1 MAFQL
6 HDNIQFVPGVGP
18 KRANLLNKLGVKT
31 VKDLLF
37 YFPRDYLNKI
47 SDKRIADLK
56 INDMASVKG
65 RITGFDTKGNRF
77 QKQQFRVFIYDGTG
91 YLTLMWF
98 RPTHWLIK
106 QFEVGKEIYI
116 LGKIQYYYNKL
127 CMIHPDFEILQLADK
142 EKKSFWVEQDI
153 LPLYHLTEGISDK
166 VLRKIIRTV
175 LSQELLLDETLP
187 AHIRKTKHLLPLNQ
201 ALYKIHIP
209 DSNEDVAASRKRFV
223 FEELFFLELML
234 ARKKVNWHKASGY
247 SMELKKTYTTKLKKT
262 LPFTLTNAQKRV
274 LNEIVG
280 DMRSPHQMNRLLQGD
295 VGSGKTIISIFAML
309 LAIEN
314 GFQAAIMA
322 PTEILA
328 TQHYFSLKEFLE
340 NFGLRVELLLGGTYA
355 GKKDIKAAIE
365 SGNVN
370 IVIGTHALIQED
382 VNFHK
387 LGMIVIDEQHRFGV
401 MQRLSLTQKAQT
413 PDKLIMSATPIPR
426 SLALTVYGDLDVSV
440 IDELPPFKKEIYTNW
455 ISADKKSQVYDFIIK
470 QLRAGRQA
478 YVVCPL
484 IEESEKSIRQLAD
497 ATNTYK
503 ELQNGVFKNYH
514 VRLLHGRMSNQE
526 KDEIMHAF
534 KEHKIDVLVSTT
546 VIEVGIDVPNATI
559 MMIEHAER
567 FGLSQLH
574 QLRGRVG
581 RGAHKSYCVLVAYEP
596 ISEGAM
602 IRLNTLKETNDG
614 FRISEV
620 DLELRGPGEFFGTKQ
635 SGLPAFRIAN
645 IVRDRPILED
655 ARRLAFEIIQNDYN
669 LNDEKNIE
677 LKKKYKR
684 FYLKRERLFSY

>member
-6 HDNIQFVPGVGP
+6 QDNIQFVPGVGP
-18 KRANLLNKLGVKT
+18 KRAKLLNKLGIKT

-37 YFPRDYLNKI
+37 YFPRDYLSKV
-47 SDKRIADLK
+47 SGKRIADLK
-56 INDMASVKG
+56 INDMASVRG
-65 RITGFDTKGNRF
+65 RITGFESKRNKYHKHPFTA
-77 QKQQFRVFIYDGTG
+77 FISDGTG

-98 RPTHWLIK
+98 RPTPWLVE
-106 QFEVGKEIYI
+106 QFEVGKEIII

-127 CMIHPDFEILQLADK
+127 CVIHPDFEIVQDK
-142 EKKSFWVEQDI
+142 EKKSFWVDQDI
-153 LPLYHLTEGISDK
+153 LPLYPLTEGISNK
-166 VLRKIIRTV
+166 ILRKIMRTV
-175 LSQELLLDETLP
+175 LSQELMLDETIP
-187 AHIRKTKHLLPLNQ
+187 QYIMDDKQLLPLND

-209 DSNEDVAASRKRFV
+209 ENDEDIKNARKRFV

-247 SMELKKTYTTKLKKT
+247 SMELMRTYTTKLREL
-262 LPFTLTNAQKRV
+262 LPFTLTHAQKRV
-274 LNEIVG
+274 LNEIVE
-280 DMRSPHQMNRLLQGD
+280 DMKSPHQMNRLLQGD

-328 TQHYFSLKEFLE
+328 TQHYFSLREFLE

-355 GKKDIKAAIE
+355 GKNEIKAAIE
-365 SGNVN
+365 RGDVH
-370 IVIGTHALIQED
+370 IAIGTHSLIQKD
-382 VNFHK
+382 VNFKK

-401 MQRLSLTQKAQT
+401 MQRLTLTQKGQT

-440 IDELPPFKKEIYTNW
+440 IDELPPHKKEIYTNW
-455 ISADKKSQVYDFIIK
+455 ISSNKKAQVYDFIRK
-470 QLRAGRQA
+470 QLKQGRQV

-484 IEESEKSIRQLAD
+484 VEESEKSDLRD

-503 ELQNGVFKNYH
+503 ELQSTVFKEYS
-514 VRLLHGRMSNQE
+514 VGLLHGRMTNQE
-526 KDEIMHAF
+526 KDQIMQDFKAHA
-534 KEHKIDVLVSTT
+534 IDVLVSTT

-581 RGAHKSYCVLVAYEP
+581 RGAYKSYCVLVAYEP
-596 ISEGAM
+596 ISEEAM
-602 IRLNTLKETNDG
+602 IRLNTMKETNDG
-614 FRISEV
+614 FKISEV

-655 ARRLAFEIIQNDYN
+655 ARKLAFSIIQNDYN
-669 LNDEKNIE
+669 LDDEKNRE
-677 LKKKYKR
+677 LNEKYKKY
-684 FYLKRERLFSY
+684 YLKRERLFSY

>member
-1 MAFQL
+1 LAFQL
-6 HDNIQFVPGVGP
+6 LDNIQFVPGVGP
-18 KRANLLNKLGVKT
+18 KRAKLLNKLGIKT

-37 YFPRDYLNKI
+37 YFPRDYLSKI
-47 SDKRIADLK
+47 SDKSIADLK

-77 QKQQFRVFIYDGTG
+77 QKQQFRVFISDGTG
-91 YLTLMWF
+91 YITLMWF
-98 RPTHWLIK
+98 RPTPWLIK
-106 QFEVGKEIYI
+106 QFEVGKEIII
-116 LGKIQYYYNKL
+116 LGRIQYYYNKL
-127 CMIHPDFEILQLADK
+127 CVIHPDFEIVQEK

-153 LPLYHLTEGISDK
+153 LPLYHLTEGISNK
-166 VLRKIIRTV
+166 VVRKIV
-175 LSQELLLDETLP
+175 GNVVSQKLVLDETLP
-187 AHIRKTKHLLPLNQ
+187 EYIRKTHQLIPLNE
-201 ALYKIHIP
+201 ALHKIHIP
-209 DSNEDVAASRKRFV
+209 DSDEDITVSRKRFV

-247 SMELKKTYTTKLKKT
+247 SMELKKTYTTKLKKA

-274 LNEIVG
+274 LNEIVE
-280 DMRSPHQMNRLLQGD
+280 DMKSPHQMNRLLQGD

-340 NFGLRVELLLGGTYA
+340 DFGLRVELLLGGVYT
-355 GKKDIKAAIE
+355 GKEAIKAAIE
-365 SGNVN
+365 SGEVN
-370 IVIGTHALIQED
+370 IVIGTHSLIQKD
-382 VNFHK
+382 VNFQK

-401 MQRLSLTQKAQT
+401 MQRLSLTQKGQT

-455 ISADKKSQVYDFIIK
+455 ISSNRKAQVYDFITK
-470 QLRAGRQA
+470 QLNMGRQV
-478 YVVCPL
+478 YIVCPL
-484 IEESEKSIRQLAD
+484 VEESEKSDLRD
-497 ATNTYK
+497 ATNTYN
-503 ELQNGVFKNYH
+503 ELQSTVFKKYN
-514 VRLLHGRMSNQE
+514 VGLLHGRMSNLE
-526 KDEIMHAF
+526 KDEIMHDF

-596 ISEGAM
+596 ISEEAL
-602 IRLNTLKETNDG
+602 IRLNTMKETNDG

-635 SGLPAFRIAN
+635 SGLPVFRIAN
-645 IVRDRPILED
+645 IVRDRPVLEE
-655 ARRLAFEIIQNDYN
+655 ARKLAFEIIQNDYT
-669 LNDEKNIE
+669 LDDERNRE
-677 LKKKYKR
+677 LKEKYTKY
-684 FYLKRERLFSY
+684 YLKREKLFSY

>member
-6 HDNIQFVPGVGP
+6 LDNIQFVPGVGP
-18 KRANLLNKLGVKT
+18 KRAKLLNKLGVKT

-37 YFPRDYLNKI
+37 YFPRDYLSKI

-56 INDMASVKG
+56 INDIASVKG
-65 RITGFDTKGNRF
+65 RITDFDTKGNRF
-77 QKQQFRVFIYDGTG
+77 QKQQFRVFISDGTG
-91 YLTLMWF
+91 YITLLWF
-98 RPTHWLIK
+98 RPSPWLIK
-106 QFEVGKEIYI
+106 QFEVGKEIII
-116 LGKIQYYYNKL
+116 LGRIQYYYNKL
-127 CMIHPDFEILQLADK
+127 CVIHPDFEIVQEK

-153 LPLYHLTEGISDK
+153 LPLYPLTEGISNK
-166 VLRKIIRTV
+166 VLRKIVKNV
-175 LSQELLLDETLP
+175 LSQQLFIDETLP
-187 AHIRKTKHLLPLNQ
+187 EYIRQTKQLIPLND
-201 ALYKIHIP
+201 ALHKIHIP
-209 DSNEDVAASRKRFV
+209 DSDEDIAISRKRFV
-223 FEELFFLELML
+223 FEELFFMELML
-234 ARKKVNWHKASGY
+234 ARKKVNWHKALGY
-247 SMELKKTYTTKLKKT
+247 SMELKKTYTTKLKKA
-262 LPFTLTNAQKRV
+262 LPFTLTDAQKRV
-274 LNEIVG
+274 LNEIVD
-280 DMRSPHQMNRLLQGD
+280 DMKSPHQMNRLLQGD

-340 NFGLRVELLLGGTYA
+340 NFGLRVELLLGGVYA
-355 GKKDIKAAIE
+355 EKEGIKAAIE
-365 SGNVN
+365 SGEVD
-370 IVIGTHALIQED
+370 IVIGTHSLIQKD

-401 MQRLSLTQKAQT
+401 MQRLSLTQKGQKS
-413 PDKLIMSATPIPR
+413 DKLIMSATPIPR

-455 ISADKKSQVYDFIIK
+455 ISSSKKSQVNNFITK
-470 QLRAGRQA
+470 QLDMGRQV

-484 IEESEKSIRQLAD
+484 IEESEKSDLRD

-503 ELQNGVFKNYH
+503 ELQSTVFKKYN
-514 VRLLHGRMSNQE
+514 VGLLHGKMHNQE
-526 KDEIMHAF
+526 KDKIMHAF
-534 KEHKIDVLVSTT
+534 KEHIIDVLVSTT

-581 RGAHKSYCVLVAYEP
+581 RGAHKSYCVLMAYEP
-596 ISEGAM
+596 ISEEAL
-602 IRLNTLKETNDG
+602 IRLNTMKETNDG

-635 SGLPAFRIAN
+635 SGLPTFRIAN

-655 ARRLAFEIIQNDYN
+655 ARKLAFEIIQNDYN
-669 LNDEKNIE
+669 LDDERNIE
-677 LKKKYKR
+677 LNEKYKKY
-684 FYLKRERLFSY
+684 YLKREKLFSY

>member
-6 HDNIQFVPGVGP
+6 LDSIQVVPGVGP
-18 KRANLLNKLGVKT
+18 KRAKLLNKLGVKT

-37 YFPRDYLNKI
+37 YFPRDYLSKI
-47 SDKRIADLK
+47 SDKHIADLK
-56 INDMASVKG
+56 INDIASVKG

-77 QKQQFRVFIYDGTG
+77 QKQQFRVFISDGTG
-91 YLTLMWF
+91 YITLMWF
-98 RPTHWLIK
+98 RPSPWLIK
-106 QFEVGKEIYI
+106 QFEVGKEIII
-116 LGKIQYYYNKL
+116 LGRIQYYYNKL
-127 CMIHPDFEILQLADK
+127 CVIHPDFEIVQEK

-153 LPLYHLTEGISDK
+153 LPLYPLTEGISNK
-166 VLRKIIRTV
+166 VLRKIVKNV
-175 LSQELLLDETLP
+175 LSQKLFLDETLP
-187 AHIRKTKHLLPLNQ
+187 EYIRQTKQLIPLNE
-201 ALYKIHIP
+201 ALHKIHIP
-209 DSNEDVAASRKRFV
+209 DSEKDIAVSRKRFV

-247 SMELKKTYTTKLKKT
+247 SMELKKTYTTKLKRA
-262 LPFTLTNAQKRV
+262 LPYILTDAQKRV
-274 LNEIVG
+274 LNEIVE
-280 DMRSPHQMNRLLQGD
+280 DMKSPHQMNRLLQGD

-328 TQHYFSLKEFLE
+328 TQHYFSLREFLK
-340 NFGLRVELLLGGTYA
+340 NFGLRVELLLGGVYA
-355 GKKDIKAAIE
+355 GKQNIKEAIE
-365 SGNVN
+365 NGKVD
-370 IVIGTHALIQED
+370 IVIGTHSLIQKD

-401 MQRLSLTQKAQT
+401 MQRLSFTQKGYT

-440 IDELPPFKKEIYTNW
+440 IDELPPYKKEIYTNW
-455 ISADKKSQVYDFIIK
+455 ITASKKAQVYEFITK
-470 QLRAGRQA
+470 QLKMGRQV

-484 IEESEKSIRQLAD
+484 VEESEKSDLRD

-503 ELQNGVFKNYH
+503 ELQSTIFKDFK
-514 VRLLHGRMSNQE
+514 VGLLHGRMHNQE
-526 KDEIMHAF
+526 KDEIMFDF

-581 RGAHKSYCVLVAYEP
+581 RGAYKSYCVLVAYEP
-596 ISEGAM
+596 ISEEAM
-602 IRLNTLKETNDG
+602 IRLNTLRETNDG

-645 IVRDRPILED
+645 IVRDRP
-655 ARRLAFEIIQNDYN
+655 
-669 LNDEKNIE
+669 
-677 LKKKYKR
+677 
-684 FYLKRERLFSY
+684 

>member
-1 MAFQL
+1 VAFQL
-6 HDNIQFVPGVGP
+6 LDNIQFVPGVGP
-18 KRANLLNKLGVKT
+18 KRAKLLNKLGIKT

-37 YFPRDYLNKI
+37 YFPRDYLSKI

-77 QKQQFRVFIYDGTG
+77 QKQQFRVFISDGTG
-91 YLTLMWF
+91 YITLMWF
-98 RPTHWLIK
+98 RPTPWLIK
-106 QFEVGKEIYI
+106 QFEVGKEIII
-116 LGKIQYYYNKL
+116 LGRIQYYYNKL
-127 CMIHPDFEILQLADK
+127 CVIHPDFEIVQEK

-153 LPLYHLTEGISDK
+153 LPLYPLTEGISNK
-166 VLRKIIRTV
+166 VVRKIV
-175 LSQELLLDETLP
+175 GNVVSQQLLLDETLP
-187 AHIRKTKHLLPLNQ
+187 EYIRQTQQLISLNE
-201 ALYKIHIP
+201 ALHKIHIP
-209 DSNEDVAASRKRFV
+209 NSNEDIAVSRKRFV

-247 SMELKKTYTTKLKKT
+247 SMELKKTYTTKLKKA

-274 LNEIVG
+274 LNEIVE
-280 DMRSPHQMNRLLQGD
+280 DMKSPHQMNRLLQGD

-328 TQHYFSLKEFLE
+328 SQHYFSLKEFLE
-340 NFGLRVELLLGGTYA
+340 DFGLRVELLLGGVYA
-355 GKKDIKAAIE
+355 GKEGIKAAIE
-365 SGNVN
+365 KGEVN
-370 IVIGTHALIQED
+370 IVIGTHSLIQKD
-382 VNFHK
+382 VNFQK

-401 MQRLSLTQKAQT
+401 MQRLSLTQKGQT

-440 IDELPPFKKEIYTNW
+440 IDELPPFKKDIYTNW
-455 ISADKKSQVYDFIIK
+455 ISSNKKAQVYDFITK
-470 QLRAGRQA
+470 QLNMGHQV
-478 YVVCPL
+478 YIVCPL
-484 IEESEKSIRQLAD
+484 VEESEKSDLRD

-503 ELQNGVFKNYH
+503 ELQSTVFKKYN
-514 VRLLHGRMSNQE
+514 VGLLHGRMSNQE
-526 KDEIMHAF
+526 KDEIMHDF

-596 ISEGAM
+596 ISEEALV
-602 IRLNTLKETNDG
+602 RLNTMKETNDG

-635 SGLPAFRIAN
+635 SGLPVFRIAN
-645 IVRDRPILED
+645 IVRDRQVLEE
-655 ARRLAFEIIQNDYN
+655 ARKLAFEIIQSDYT
-669 LNDEKNIE
+669 LHDERNKE
-677 LKKKYKR
+677 LKEKYTKY
-684 FYLKRERLFSY
+684 YLKREKLFSY

>member
-1 MAFQL
+1 MF
-6 HDNIQFVPGVGP
+6 DNIQFVPGVGP
-18 KRANLLNKLGVKT
+18 KRAKLFNKLGIKT
-31 VKDLLF
+31 VRDLLF
-37 YFPRDYLNKI
+37 YFPRDYLSKI

-65 RITGFDTKGNRF
+65 RITGFDTRGNRF
-77 QKQQFRVFIYDGTG
+77 QKQQFRVFISDGTG
-91 YLTLMWF
+91 YITLMWF
-98 RPTHWLIK
+98 RPTPWLIK
-106 QFEVGKEIYI
+106 QFEVGKEII
-116 LGKIQYYYNKL
+116 VLGRIQYYYNKL
-127 CMIHPDFEILQLADK
+127 CVIHPDFEIIQEK

-153 LPLYHLTEGISDK
+153 LPLYTLTEGISNK
-166 VLRKIIRTV
+166 VIRKIVRNV
-175 LSQELLLDETLP
+175 VSENLFLDETLP
-187 AHIRKTKHLLPLNQ
+187 EYIRQEKQLIPLND
-201 ALYKIHIP
+201 ALHKIHIP
-209 DSNEDVAASRKRFV
+209 DSDEDIAVSRKRFV

-234 ARKKVNWHKASGY
+234 ARKKVNWHKAPGC
-247 SMELKKTYTTKLKKT
+247 SMELKKTYTTKLRKA
-262 LPFTLTNAQKRV
+262 LPFTLTDAQKRV
-274 LNEIVG
+274 LNEIVE
-280 DMRSPHQMNRLLQGD
+280 DMKSPHQMNRLLQGD

-328 TQHYFSLKEFLE
+328 TQHYFSLKGFLE
-340 NFGLRVELLLGGTYA
+340 NFGLRVELLLGGVYA
-355 GKKDIKAAIE
+355 GKQDIKAAIE
-365 SGNVN
+365 SGEVN
-370 IVIGTHALIQED
+370 IVIGTHSLIQKD
-382 VNFHK
+382 VNFQK

-401 MQRLSLTQKAQT
+401 MQRLSLTQKGQT

-455 ISADKKSQVYDFIIK
+455 ISSNKKAQVYDFITK
-470 QLRAGRQA
+470 QLNMGRQV
-478 YVVCPL
+478 YIVCPL
-484 IEESEKSIRQLAD
+484 VEESEKSDLRD

-503 ELQNGVFKNYH
+503 ELQSTVFKKYN
-514 VRLLHGRMSNQE
+514 VGLLHGRMSNQE
-526 KDEIMHAF
+526 KDEIMHDF

-596 ISEGAM
+596 ISEEALT
-602 IRLNTLKETNDG
+602 RLNTMKETNDG

-635 SGLPAFRIAN
+635 SGLPVFRIAN
-645 IVRDRPILED
+645 IVRDRSVLEE
-655 ARRLAFEIIQNDYN
+655 ARKLAFEIIQNDYTLDDVRN
-669 LNDEKNIE
+669 RE
-677 LKKKYKR
+677 LKEKYTKY
-684 FYLKRERLFSY
+684 YLKREKLFSY

>member
-1 MAFQL
+1 VAFQL
-6 HDNIQFVPGVGP
+6 LDNIQFVPGVGP
-18 KRANLLNKLGVKT
+18 KRAKLLNKLGVKT

-37 YFPRDYLNKI
+37 YFPRDYLSKM

-77 QKQQFRVFIYDGTG
+77 QKQQFRVFISDGTG
-91 YLTLMWF
+91 YITLLWF
-98 RPTHWLIK
+98 RPSPWLIK
-106 QFEVGKEIYI
+106 QFEVGKEIII
-116 LGKIQYYYNKL
+116 LGRIQYYYNKL
-127 CMIHPDFEILQLADK
+127 CVIHPDFEIVQEK

-153 LPLYHLTEGISDK
+153 LPLYPLTEGISNK
-166 VLRKIIRTV
+166 VLRKIVKNV
-175 LSQELLLDETLP
+175 LSQQLFIDETLP
-187 AHIRKTKHLLPLNQ
+187 EYIRQTKQLIPLND
-201 ALYKIHIP
+201 ALHKIHIP
-209 DSNEDVAASRKRFV
+209 DSDEDIAISRKRFV
-223 FEELFFLELML
+223 FEELFFMELML
-234 ARKKVNWHKASGY
+234 ARKKVNWHKALGY
-247 SMELKKTYTTKLKKT
+247 SMELKKTYTTKLKKA
-262 LPFTLTNAQKRV
+262 LPFTLTDAQKRV
-274 LNEIVG
+274 LNEIVD
-280 DMRSPHQMNRLLQGD
+280 DMKSPHQMNRLLQGD

-340 NFGLRVELLLGGTYA
+340 NFGLRVELLLGGVYA
-355 GKKDIKAAIE
+355 EKEGIKAAIE
-365 SGNVN
+365 SGEVD
-370 IVIGTHALIQED
+370 IVIGTHSLIQKD

-401 MQRLSLTQKAQT
+401 MQRLSLTQKGQKS
-413 PDKLIMSATPIPR
+413 DKLIMSATPIPR

-455 ISADKKSQVYDFIIK
+455 ISSSKKSQVNNFITK
-470 QLRAGRQA
+470 QLDMGRQV

-484 IEESEKSIRQLAD
+484 IEESEKSDLRD

-503 ELQNGVFKNYH
+503 ELQSTVFKKYN
-514 VRLLHGRMSNQE
+514 VGLLHGKMHNQE
-526 KDEIMHAF
+526 KDKIMHAF
-534 KEHKIDVLVSTT
+534 KEHIIDVLVSTT

-581 RGAHKSYCVLVAYEP
+581 RGAHKSYCVLMAYEP
-596 ISEGAM
+596 ISEEAL
-602 IRLNTLKETNDG
+602 IRLNTMKETNDG

-635 SGLPAFRIAN
+635 SGLPTFRIAN

-655 ARRLAFEIIQNDYN
+655 ARKLAFEIIQNDYN
-669 LNDEKNIE
+669 LDDERNIE
-677 LKKKYKR
+677 LNEKYKKY
-684 FYLKRERLFSY
+684 YLKREKLFSY

>member
-1 MAFQL
+1 M
-6 HDNIQFVPGVGP
+6 
-18 KRANLLNKLGVKT
+18 
-31 VKDLLF
+31 
-37 YFPRDYLNKI
+37 
-47 SDKRIADLK
+47 
-56 INDMASVKG
+56 
-65 RITGFDTKGNRF
+65 
-77 QKQQFRVFIYDGTG
+77 
-91 YLTLMWF
+91 
-98 RPTHWLIK
+98 
-106 QFEVGKEIYI
+106 
-116 LGKIQYYYNKL
+116 
-127 CMIHPDFEILQLADK
+127 
-142 EKKSFWVEQDI
+142 
-153 LPLYHLTEGISDK
+153 
-166 VLRKIIRTV
+166 
-175 LSQELLLDETLP
+175 
-187 AHIRKTKHLLPLNQ
+187 
-201 ALYKIHIP
+201 
-209 DSNEDVAASRKRFV
+209 
-223 FEELFFLELML
+223 
-234 ARKKVNWHKASGY
+234 
-247 SMELKKTYTTKLKKT
+247 
-262 LPFTLTNAQKRV
+262 

-470 QLRAGRQA
+470 QLRAGRQV

-534 KEHKIDVLVSTT
+534 KEYKIDVLVSTT

-669 LNDEKNIE
+669 LDDEKNSE

>member
-6 HDNIQFVPGVGP
+6 LDNIQFVPGVGP
-18 KRANLLNKLGVKT
+18 KRAKLLNKLGIKT

-37 YFPRDYLNKI
+37 YFPRDYLSKI

-77 QKQQFRVFIYDGTG
+77 QKQQFRVFISDGTG
-91 YLTLMWF
+91 YITLMWF
-98 RPTHWLIK
+98 RPTPWLIK
-106 QFEVGKEIYI
+106 QFEVGKEIII
-116 LGKIQYYYNKL
+116 LGRIQYYYNKL
-127 CMIHPDFEILQLADK
+127 CVIHPDFEIVQEK

-153 LPLYHLTEGISDK
+153 LPLYPLTEGISNK
-166 VLRKIIRTV
+166 VVRKIV
-175 LSQELLLDETLP
+175 GNVVSQQLLLDETLP
-187 AHIRKTKHLLPLNQ
+187 EYIRQTQQLISLNE
-201 ALYKIHIP
+201 ALHKIHIP
-209 DSNEDVAASRKRFV
+209 NSNEDIAVSRKRFV

-234 ARKKVNWHKASGY
+234 ARKKVNWLKASGY
-247 SMELKKTYTTKLKKT
+247 SMELKKTYTTKLKKA

-274 LNEIVG
+274 LNEIVE
-280 DMRSPHQMNRLLQGD
+280 DMKSPHQMNRLLQGD

-328 TQHYFSLKEFLE
+328 SQHYFSLKEFLE
-340 NFGLRVELLLGGTYA
+340 DFGLRVELLLGGVYA
-355 GKKDIKAAIE
+355 GKEGIKAAIE
-365 SGNVN
+365 KGEVN
-370 IVIGTHALIQED
+370 IVIGTHSLIQKD
-382 VNFHK
+382 VNFQK

-401 MQRLSLTQKAQT
+401 MQRLSLTQKGQT

-440 IDELPPFKKEIYTNW
+440 IDELPPFKKDIYTNW
-455 ISADKKSQVYDFIIK
+455 ISSNKKAQVYDFITK
-470 QLRAGRQA
+470 QLNMGHQV
-478 YVVCPL
+478 YIVCPL
-484 IEESEKSIRQLAD
+484 VEESEKSDLRD

-503 ELQNGVFKNYH
+503 ELQSTVFKKYN
-514 VRLLHGRMSNQE
+514 VGLLHGRMSNQE
-526 KDEIMHAF
+526 KDEIMHDF

-596 ISEGAM
+596 ISEEALV
-602 IRLNTLKETNDG
+602 RLNTMKETNDG

-635 SGLPAFRIAN
+635 SGLPVFRIAN
-645 IVRDRPILED
+645 IVRDRQVLEE
-655 ARRLAFEIIQNDYN
+655 ARKLAFEIIQSDYT
-669 LNDEKNIE
+669 LHDERNKE
-677 LKKKYKR
+677 LKEKYTKY
-684 FYLKRERLFSY
+684 YLKREKLFSY

>member
-6 HDNIQFVPGVGP
+6 LDNIQFVPGVGP
-18 KRANLLNKLGVKT
+18 KRAKLLNKLGIKT

-37 YFPRDYLNKI
+37 YFPRDYLSKI

-65 RITGFDTKGNRF
+65 RITGVDTKGNRF
-77 QKQQFRVFIYDGTG
+77 QKQQFRVFISDGTG
-91 YLTLMWF
+91 YITLMWF
-98 RPTHWLIK
+98 RPTPWLIK
-106 QFEVGKEIYI
+106 QFEVGKEIII
-116 LGKIQYYYNKL
+116 LGRIQYYYNKL
-127 CMIHPDFEILQLADK
+127 CVIHPDFEIIQEK
-142 EKKSFWVEQDI
+142 ERKSFWVEQDI
-153 LPLYHLTEGISDK
+153 LPLYPLTEGISNK
-166 VLRKIIRTV
+166 VVRKIV
-175 LSQELLLDETLP
+175 GNVVSQKLSLDETLP
-187 AHIRKTKHLLPLNQ
+187 EYIRQSQQLIPLNE
-201 ALYKIHIP
+201 ALHKIHIP
-209 DSNEDVAASRKRFV
+209 DSDEDIAVSRKRFV

-247 SMELKKTYTTKLKKT
+247 SMKLKKTYTTKLKNA

-274 LNEIVG
+274 LNEIVE
-280 DMRSPHQMNRLLQGD
+280 DMKSPHQMNRLLQGD
-295 VGSGKTIISIFAML
+295 VGSGKTVISIFVML

-340 NFGLRVELLLGGTYA
+340 DFGLRVELLLGGVYA
-355 GKKDIKAAIE
+355 GKEAIKAAIE
-365 SGNVN
+365 SGGVNV
-370 IVIGTHALIQED
+370 VIGTHSLIQRD
-382 VNFHK
+382 VNFQK

-401 MQRLSLTQKAQT
+401 MQRLSLTQKGQT

-455 ISADKKSQVYDFIIK
+455 ISSNKKAQVYDFITK
-470 QLRAGRQA
+470 QLNMGRQV
-478 YVVCPL
+478 YIVCPL
-484 IEESEKSIRQLAD
+484 VEESEKSDLRD

-503 ELQNGVFKNYH
+503 EMQSTVFKDFS
-514 VRLLHGRMSNQE
+514 VGLLHGRMSNQE
-526 KDEIMHAF
+526 KDEIMHDF

-581 RGAHKSYCVLVAYEP
+581 RGTHKSYCVLVAYEP
-596 ISEGAM
+596 ISEEAL
-602 IRLNTLKETNDG
+602 IRLNTMKETNDG

-635 SGLPAFRIAN
+635 SGLPVFRIAN
-645 IVRDRPILED
+645 IVRDRPVLEE
-655 ARRLAFEIIQNDYN
+655 ARKLAFEIIQNDYT
-669 LNDEKNIE
+669 LDDERNRE
-677 LKKKYKR
+677 LKEKYTKY
-684 FYLKRERLFSY
+684 YLKREKLFSY

>member
-1 MAFQL
+1 VAFQL
-6 HDNIQFVPGVGP
+6 LDNIQFVPGVGP
-18 KRANLLNKLGVKT
+18 KRAKLLNKLGVKT

-37 YFPRDYLNKI
+37 YFPRDYLSKM

-77 QKQQFRVFIYDGTG
+77 QKQQFRVFISDGTG
-91 YLTLMWF
+91 YITLLWF
-98 RPTHWLIK
+98 RPSPWLIK
-106 QFEVGKEIYI
+106 QFEVGKEIII
-116 LGKIQYYYNKL
+116 LGRIQYYYNKL
-127 CMIHPDFEILQLADK
+127 CVIHPDFEIVQEK

-153 LPLYHLTEGISDK
+153 LPLYPLTEGISNK
-166 VLRKIIRTV
+166 VLRKIVKNV
-175 LSQELLLDETLP
+175 LSQQLFIDETLP
-187 AHIRKTKHLLPLNQ
+187 EYIRQTKQLIPLND
-201 ALYKIHIP
+201 ALHKIHIP
-209 DSNEDVAASRKRFV
+209 DSDEDIAVSRKRFV
-223 FEELFFLELML
+223 FEELFFMELML
-234 ARKKVNWHKASGY
+234 ARKKVNWHKALGY
-247 SMELKKTYTTKLKKT
+247 SMELKKTYTTKLKKA
-262 LPFTLTNAQKRV
+262 LPFTLTDAQKRV
-274 LNEIVG
+274 LNEIVD
-280 DMRSPHQMNRLLQGD
+280 DMKSPHQMNRLLQGD

-340 NFGLRVELLLGGTYA
+340 NFGLRVELLLGGVYA
-355 GKKDIKAAIE
+355 EKEGIKAAIE
-365 SGNVN
+365 SGEVD
-370 IVIGTHALIQED
+370 IVIGTHSLIQKD

-401 MQRLSLTQKAQT
+401 MQRLSLTQKGQKS
-413 PDKLIMSATPIPR
+413 DKLIMSATPIPR

-455 ISADKKSQVYDFIIK
+455 ISSSKKSQVNNFITK
-470 QLRAGRQA
+470 QLDMGRQV

-484 IEESEKSIRQLAD
+484 IEESEKSDLRD

-503 ELQNGVFKNYH
+503 ELQSTVFKKYN
-514 VRLLHGRMSNQE
+514 VGLLHGKMHNQE
-526 KDEIMHAF
+526 KDKIMHAF
-534 KEHKIDVLVSTT
+534 KEHIIDVLVSTT

-581 RGAHKSYCVLVAYEP
+581 RGAHKSYCVLMAYEP
-596 ISEGAM
+596 ISEEAL
-602 IRLNTLKETNDG
+602 IRLNTMKETNDG

-635 SGLPAFRIAN
+635 SGLPTFRIAN

-655 ARRLAFEIIQNDYN
+655 ARKLAFEIIQNDYN
-669 LNDEKNIE
+669 LDDERNIE
-677 LKKKYKR
+677 LNEKYKKY
-684 FYLKRERLFSY
+684 YLKREKLFSY

>member
-18 KRANLLNKLGVKT
+18 KRAKLLNKLGVKT

-37 YFPRDYLNKI
+37 YFPRDYLSKI

-65 RITGFDTKGNRF
+65 RITGFDTKGSRF
-77 QKQQFRVFIYDGTG
+77 QKQQFRVFISDGTG
-91 YLTLMWF
+91 YITLMWF
-98 RPTHWLIK
+98 RPTSWLIK
-106 QFEVGKEIYI
+106 QFEIGKEIII

-127 CMIHPDFEILQLADK
+127 CVIHPDFEIVQDK

-153 LPLYHLTEGISDK
+153 LPLYPLTEGISNK
-166 VLRKIIRTV
+166 ILRKIVGNV
-175 LSQELLLDETLP
+175 LSQKLFLDETLP
-187 AHIRKTKHLLPLNQ
+187 EYIRQTQQLLPLNE
-201 ALYKIHIP
+201 ALHKIHIP
-209 DSNEDVAASRKRFV
+209 DSDEDISASRKRFV

-247 SMELKKTYTTKLKKT
+247 SMELKKTYTTKLKKL

-274 LNEIVG
+274 LNEIVE

-340 NFGLRVELLLGGTYA
+340 NFGLRVELLLGGVYA
-355 GKKDIKAAIE
+355 GKEDIKAAIE
-365 SGNVN
+365 SGEVD
-370 IVIGTHALIQED
+370 IVIGTHSLIQKD

-401 MQRLSLTQKAQT
+401 MQRLSFTQKGHT

-440 IDELPPFKKEIYTNW
+440 IDELPPYKKEIYTNW
-455 ISADKKSQVYDFIIK
+455 INSNKKPQVYEFITK
-470 QLRAGRQA
+470 QLNRGGQV
-478 YVVCPL
+478 YIVCPL
-484 IEESEKSIRQLAD
+484 IEESEKSDLRD

-503 ELQNGVFKNYH
+503 ELQSTVFKKFK
-514 VRLLHGRMSNQE
+514 VGLLHGRMHNQK
-526 KDEIMHAF
+526 KDDIMHAF

-546 VIEVGIDVPNATI
+546 VIEVGIDVSNATI

-596 ISEGAM
+596 ISEEAM

-655 ARRLAFEIIQNDYN
+655 ARKLAFEIIQNDYN
-669 LNDEKNIE
+669 LDDERNSK
-677 LKKKYKR
+677 LKEKYKKY
-684 FYLKRERLFSY
+684 YLKRERLFSY

>member
-6 HDNIQFVPGVGP
+6 LDNIQFVPGVGP
-18 KRANLLNKLGVKT
+18 KRAKLLNKLGVKT

-37 YFPRDYLNKI
+37 YFPRDYLSKI
-47 SDKRIADLK
+47 SNKRIADLK

-77 QKQQFRVFIYDGTG
+77 QKQQFRVFISDGTG
-91 YLTLMWF
+91 YITLLWF
-98 RPTHWLIK
+98 RPSPWLIK
-106 QFEVGKEIYI
+106 QFEVGKEIII
-116 LGKIQYYYNKL
+116 LGRIQYYYNKL
-127 CMIHPDFEILQLADK
+127 CVIHPDFEIVQEK

-153 LPLYHLTEGISDK
+153 LPLYPLTEGISNK
-166 VLRKIIRTV
+166 VLRKIVKNV
-175 LSQELLLDETLP
+175 LSQQLFIDETLP
-187 AHIRKTKHLLPLNQ
+187 EYIRQTKQLIPLND
-201 ALYKIHIP
+201 ALHKIHIP
-209 DSNEDVAASRKRFV
+209 DSDEDIAISRKRFV
-223 FEELFFLELML
+223 FEELFFMELML
-234 ARKKVNWHKASGY
+234 ARKKVNWHKALGY
-247 SMELKKTYTTKLKKT
+247 SMELKKTYTTKLKKA
-262 LPFTLTNAQKRV
+262 LPFTLTDAQKRV
-274 LNEIVG
+274 LNEIVD
-280 DMRSPHQMNRLLQGD
+280 DMKSPHQMNRLLQGD

-340 NFGLRVELLLGGTYA
+340 NFGLRVELLLGGVYA
-355 GKKDIKAAIE
+355 EKEGIKAAIE
-365 SGNVN
+365 SGEVD
-370 IVIGTHALIQED
+370 IVIGTHSLIQKD

-401 MQRLSLTQKAQT
+401 MQRLSLTQKGQKS
-413 PDKLIMSATPIPR
+413 DKLIMSATPIPR

-455 ISADKKSQVYDFIIK
+455 ISSSKKSQVNNFITK
-470 QLRAGRQA
+470 QLDMGRQV

-484 IEESEKSIRQLAD
+484 IEESEKSDLRD

-503 ELQNGVFKNYH
+503 ELQSTVFKKYNIG
-514 VRLLHGRMSNQE
+514 LLHGKMHNQE
-526 KDEIMHAF
+526 KDKIMHAF
-534 KEHKIDVLVSTT
+534 KEHIIDVLVSTT

-581 RGAHKSYCVLVAYEP
+581 RGAHKSYCVLMAYEP
-596 ISEGAM
+596 ISEEAL
-602 IRLNTLKETNDG
+602 IRLNTMKETNDG

-635 SGLPAFRIAN
+635 SGLPTFRIAN

-655 ARRLAFEIIQNDYN
+655 ARKLAFEIIQNDYN
-669 LNDEKNIE
+669 LDDERNIE
-677 LKKKYKR
+677 LNEKYKKY
-684 FYLKRERLFSY
+684 YLKREKLFSY

>member
-6 HDNIQFVPGVGP
+6 LDNIQFVPGVGP
-18 KRANLLNKLGVKT
+18 KRAKLLNKLGVKT

-37 YFPRDYLNKI
+37 YFPRDYLSKI

-56 INDMASVKG
+56 INDIASVKG
-65 RITGFDTKGNRF
+65 RITDFDTKGNRF
-77 QKQQFRVFIYDGTG
+77 QKQQFRVFISDGTG
-91 YLTLMWF
+91 YITLLWF
-98 RPTHWLIK
+98 RPSPWLIK
-106 QFEVGKEIYI
+106 QFEVGKEIII
-116 LGKIQYYYNKL
+116 LGRIQYYYNKL
-127 CMIHPDFEILQLADK
+127 CVIHPDFEIVQEK

-153 LPLYHLTEGISDK
+153 LPLYPLTEGISNK
-166 VLRKIIRTV
+166 VLRKIVKNV
-175 LSQELLLDETLP
+175 LSQQLFIDETLP
-187 AHIRKTKHLLPLNQ
+187 EYIRQTKQLIPLND
-201 ALYKIHIP
+201 ALHKIHIP
-209 DSNEDVAASRKRFV
+209 DSDEDIAISRKRFV
-223 FEELFFLELML
+223 FEELFFMELML
-234 ARKKVNWHKASGY
+234 ARKKVNWHKALGY
-247 SMELKKTYTTKLKKT
+247 SMELKKTYTTKLKKA
-262 LPFTLTNAQKRV
+262 LPFTLTDAQKRV
-274 LNEIVG
+274 LNEIVD
-280 DMRSPHQMNRLLQGD
+280 DMKSPHQMNRLLQGD

-340 NFGLRVELLLGGTYA
+340 NFGLRVELLLGGVYA
-355 GKKDIKAAIE
+355 EKEGIKAAIE
-365 SGNVN
+365 SGEVD
-370 IVIGTHALIQED
+370 IVIGTHSLIQKD

-401 MQRLSLTQKAQT
+401 MQRLSLTQKGQKS
-413 PDKLIMSATPIPR
+413 DKLIMSATPIPR

-455 ISADKKSQVYDFIIK
+455 ISSSKKSQVNNFITK
-470 QLRAGRQA
+470 QLDMGRQV

-484 IEESEKSIRQLAD
+484 IEESEKSDLRD

-503 ELQNGVFKNYH
+503 ELQSTVFKKYN
-514 VRLLHGRMSNQE
+514 VGLLHGKMHNQE
-526 KDEIMHAF
+526 KDKIMHAF
-534 KEHKIDVLVSTT
+534 KEHIIDVLVSTT

-581 RGAHKSYCVLVAYEP
+581 RGAHKSYCVLMAYEP
-596 ISEGAM
+596 ISEEALT
-602 IRLNTLKETNDG
+602 RLNTMKETNDG

-635 SGLPAFRIAN
+635 SGLPTFRIAN
-645 IVRDRPILED
+645 IVRDRPVLED
-655 ARRLAFEIIQNDYN
+655 ARKLAFEIIQNDYN
-669 LNDEKNIE
+669 LDDERNIE
-677 LKKKYKR
+677 LKEKYKKY
-684 FYLKRERLFSY
+684 YLKREKLFSY

>member
-1 MAFQL
+1 VAFQL

-18 KRANLLNKLGVKT
+18 KRAKLLNKLGVKT

-37 YFPRDYLNKI
+37 YFPRDYLSKI

-65 RITGFDTKGNRF
+65 RITGFDTKGSRF
-77 QKQQFRVFIYDGTG
+77 QKQQFRVFISDGTG
-91 YLTLMWF
+91 YITLMWF
-98 RPTHWLIK
+98 RPTSWLIK
-106 QFEVGKEIYI
+106 QFEIGKEIII

-127 CMIHPDFEILQLADK
+127 CVIHPDFEIVQDK

-153 LPLYHLTEGISDK
+153 LPLYPLTEGISNK
-166 VLRKIIRTV
+166 ILRKIVGNV
-175 LSQELLLDETLP
+175 LSQKLFLDETLP
-187 AHIRKTKHLLPLNQ
+187 EYIRQTQQLLPLNE
-201 ALYKIHIP
+201 ALHKIHIP
-209 DSNEDVAASRKRFV
+209 DSDEDISASRKRFV

-234 ARKKVNWHKASGY
+234 ARKKVNWHKAFGY
-247 SMELKKTYTTKLKKT
+247 SMELKKTYTTKLKKL

-274 LNEIVG
+274 LNEIVE

-340 NFGLRVELLLGGTYA
+340 NFGLRVELLLGGVYA
-355 GKKDIKAAIE
+355 GKEDIKAAIE
-365 SGNVN
+365 SGEVD
-370 IVIGTHALIQED
+370 IVIGTHSLIQKD

-401 MQRLSLTQKAQT
+401 MQRLSFTQKGHT

-440 IDELPPFKKEIYTNW
+440 IDELPPYKKEIYTNW
-455 ISADKKSQVYDFIIK
+455 INSNKKPQVYEFITK
-470 QLRAGRQA
+470 QLNRGGQV
-478 YVVCPL
+478 YIVCPL
-484 IEESEKSIRQLAD
+484 IEESEKSDLRD

-503 ELQNGVFKNYH
+503 ELQSTVFKKFK
-514 VRLLHGRMSNQE
+514 VGLLHGRMHNQK
-526 KDEIMHAF
+526 KDDIMHAF

-546 VIEVGIDVPNATI
+546 VIEVGIDVSNATI

-596 ISEGAM
+596 ISEEAM

-655 ARRLAFEIIQNDYN
+655 ARKLAFEIIQNDYN
-669 LNDEKNIE
+669 LDDERNSK
-677 LKKKYKR
+677 LKEKYKKY
-684 FYLKRERLFSY
+684 YLKRERLFSY

>member
-18 KRANLLNKLGVKT
+18 KRAKLLNKLGVKT
-31 VKDLLF
+31 VKELLF

-65 RITGFDTKGNRF
+65 RITGFNTKESRF
-77 QKQQFRVFIYDGTG
+77 QKQQFRVFISDGTG

-98 RPTHWLIK
+98 RPSPWLIK

-127 CMIHPDFEILQLADK
+127 CMIHPDFEIRQLADK

-153 LPLYHLTEGISDK
+153 LPLYHLTEGISNK

-175 LSQELLLDETLP
+175 LSQDLFLDETIP
-187 AHIRKTKHLLPLNQ
+187 TYIRDFKQLMPLNE
-201 ALYKIHIP
+201 ALHKIHIP
-209 DSNEDVAASRKRFV
+209 DSNEDMAASRKRFV

-247 SMELKKTYTTKLKKT
+247 SMDLKKTYTTKLKKA

-274 LNEIVG
+274 LNEIVE
-280 DMRSPHQMNRLLQGD
+280 DMKSSHQMNRLLQGD

-340 NFGLRVELLLGGTYA
+340 NFGLRVELLLGGVYA
-355 GKKDIKAAIE
+355 GKEETKAAIE
-365 SGNVN
+365 SGDVN
-370 IVIGTHALIQED
+370 IVIGTHSLIQKD

-387 LGMIVIDEQHRFGV
+387 LGMVVIDEQHRFGV
-401 MQRLSLTQKAQT
+401 MQRLTLTQKGQT

-426 SLALTVYGDLDVSV
+426 SLALTVYGDLDVSI
-440 IDELPPFKKEIYTNW
+440 IDELPPYKKEIYTNW
-455 ISADKKSQVYDFIIK
+455 ISSDKKSQVYDFIKK
-470 QLRAGRQA
+470 QLNGGRQV
-478 YVVCPL
+478 YIVCPL
-484 IEESEKSIRQLAD
+484 VEESEKSIRQLAD

-503 ELQNGVFKNYH
+503 ELQETVFSKFN
-514 VRLLHGRMSNQE
+514 VGLLHGRMSNQE

-534 KEHKIDVLVSTT
+534 KEHKLDVLVSTT

-596 ISEGAM
+596 ISEEAM
-602 IRLNTLKETNDG
+602 IRINTLKETNDG

-655 ARRLAFEIIQNDYN
+655 ARKLAFEIIQNDYN
-669 LNDEKNIE
+669 LDDEVNRE
-677 LKKKYKR
+677 LKEKYKKY
-684 FYLKRERLFSY
+684 YLKREKLFSY

>member
-1 MAFQL
+1 ML
-6 HDNIQFVPGVGP
+6 DNIQFVPGVGP
-18 KRANLLNKLGVKT
+18 KRAKLLNKLGIKT

-37 YFPRDYLNKI
+37 YFPRDYLSKI

-77 QKQQFRVFIYDGTG
+77 QKQQFRVFISDGTG
-91 YLTLMWF
+91 YITLMWF
-98 RPTHWLIK
+98 RPTPWLIK
-106 QFEVGKEIYI
+106 QFEVGKEIII
-116 LGKIQYYYNKL
+116 LGRIQYYYNKL
-127 CMIHPDFEILQLADK
+127 CVIHPDFEIVQEK

-153 LPLYHLTEGISDK
+153 LPLYPLTEGISNK
-166 VLRKIIRTV
+166 VVRKIV
-175 LSQELLLDETLP
+175 GNVVSQQLLLDETLP
-187 AHIRKTKHLLPLNQ
+187 EYIRQTQQLISLNE
-201 ALYKIHIP
+201 ALHKIHIP
-209 DSNEDVAASRKRFV
+209 NSNEDIAVSRKRFV

-247 SMELKKTYTTKLKKT
+247 SMELKKTYTTKLKKA

-274 LNEIVG
+274 LNEIVE
-280 DMRSPHQMNRLLQGD
+280 DMKSPHQMNRLLQGD

-340 NFGLRVELLLGGTYA
+340 DFGLRVELLLGGVYA
-355 GKKDIKAAIE
+355 GKEGIKAAIE
-365 SGNVN
+365 KGEVN
-370 IVIGTHALIQED
+370 IVIGTHSLIQKD
-382 VNFHK
+382 VNFQK

-401 MQRLSLTQKAQT
+401 MQRLSLTQKGQT

-440 IDELPPFKKEIYTNW
+440 IDELPPFKKDIYTNW
-455 ISADKKSQVYDFIIK
+455 ISSNKKAQVYDFITK
-470 QLRAGRQA
+470 QLNMGHQV
-478 YVVCPL
+478 YIVCPL
-484 IEESEKSIRQLAD
+484 VEESEKSDLRD

-503 ELQNGVFKNYH
+503 ELQSTVFKKYN
-514 VRLLHGRMSNQE
+514 VGLLHGRMSNQE
-526 KDEIMHAF
+526 KDEIMHDF

-596 ISEGAM
+596 ISEEALV
-602 IRLNTLKETNDG
+602 RLNTMKETNDG

-635 SGLPAFRIAN
+635 SGLPVFRIAN
-645 IVRDRPILED
+645 IVRDRQVLEE
-655 ARRLAFEIIQNDYN
+655 ARKLAFEIIQSDYT
-669 LNDEKNIE
+669 LHDERNKE
-677 LKKKYKR
+677 LKEKYTKY
-684 FYLKRERLFSY
+684 YLKREKLFSY

>member
-18 KRANLLNKLGVKT
+18 KRAKLLNKLGVKT

-37 YFPRDYLNKI
+37 YFPRDYINKI

-77 QKQQFRVFIYDGTG
+77 QKQQFRVFVSDGSG

-98 RPTHWLIK
+98 RPGPWLIK

-127 CMIHPDFEILQLADK
+127 CMTHPDFEIVQDK

-153 LPLYHLTEGISDK
+153 LPLYHLTEGISNK
-166 VLRKIIRTV
+166 VLRKIIRTI
-175 LSQELLLDETLP
+175 LSQDLFLDETLP
-187 AHIRKTKHLLPLNQ
+187 AYIRDTKQLMPLNE
-201 ALYKIHIP
+201 ALHKIHIP
-209 DSNEDVAASRKRFV
+209 DSNEDIAASRKRFV

-247 SMELKKTYTTKLKKT
+247 SMELKKTYTTKLKKK
-262 LPFTLTNAQKRV
+262 LPFTLTHAQKRV
-274 LNEIVG
+274 LNEIVE

-322 PTEILA
+322 PTEVLA
-328 TQHYFSLKEFLE
+328 TQHYFSLKDFLE
-340 NFGLRVELLLGGTYA
+340 NFGLRVELLLGGVFA
-355 GKKDIKAAIE
+355 GKEDIKAAIE
-365 SGNVN
+365 SGDVN
-370 IVIGTHALIQED
+370 IVIGTHSLIQKD

-387 LGMIVIDEQHRFGV
+387 LGMVVIDEQHRFGV
-401 MQRLSLTQKAQT
+401 MQRLTLTQKGQT

-426 SLALTVYGDLDVSV
+426 SLALTVYGDLDVSI

-455 ISADKKSQVYDFIIK
+455 ISADKKSQVYDFIKK
-470 QLRAGRQA
+470 QLNAGRQV
-478 YVVCPL
+478 YIVCPL
-484 IEESEKSIRQLAD
+484 VEESEKPIRQLAD

-503 ELQNGVFKNYH
+503 ELQSTVFNNFN
-514 VRLLHGRMSNQE
+514 VGLLHGRMSNQE
-526 KDEIMHAF
+526 KDEIMCAF
-534 KEHKIDVLVSTT
+534 KEHKIDILVSTT

-596 ISEGAM
+596 ISEEAM

-655 ARRLAFEIIQNDYN
+655 ARKLAFEIIQNDYN
-669 LNDEKNIE
+669 LNDERNRE
-677 LKKKYKR
+677 LKEKYKKY
-684 FYLKRERLFSY
+684 YLKRERLFSY

>member
-6 HDNIQFVPGVGP
+6 LDNIQFVPGVGP
-18 KRANLLNKLGVKT
+18 KRAKLLNKLGIKT

-37 YFPRDYLNKI
+37 YFPRDYLSKI

-77 QKQQFRVFIYDGTG
+77 QKQQFRVFISDGTG
-91 YLTLMWF
+91 YITLMWF
-98 RPTHWLIK
+98 RPTPWLIK
-106 QFEVGKEIYI
+106 QFEVGKEIII
-116 LGKIQYYYNKL
+116 LGRIQYYYNKL
-127 CMIHPDFEILQLADK
+127 CVIHPDFEIVQEK

-153 LPLYHLTEGISDK
+153 LPLYPLTEGISNK
-166 VLRKIIRTV
+166 VVRKIV
-175 LSQELLLDETLP
+175 GNVVSQQLLLDETLP
-187 AHIRKTKHLLPLNQ
+187 EYIRQTQQLISLNE
-201 ALYKIHIP
+201 ALHKIHIP
-209 DSNEDVAASRKRFV
+209 NSNEDIAVSRKRFV

-247 SMELKKTYTTKLKKT
+247 SMELKKTYTTKLKKA

-274 LNEIVG
+274 LNEIVE
-280 DMRSPHQMNRLLQGD
+280 DMKSPHQMNRLLQGD

-328 TQHYFSLKEFLE
+328 SQHYFSLKEFLE
-340 NFGLRVELLLGGTYA
+340 DFGLRVELLLGGVYA
-355 GKKDIKAAIE
+355 GKEGIKAAIE
-365 SGNVN
+365 KGEVN
-370 IVIGTHALIQED
+370 IVIGTHSLIQKD
-382 VNFHK
+382 VNFQK

-401 MQRLSLTQKAQT
+401 MQRLSLTQKGQT

-440 IDELPPFKKEIYTNW
+440 IDELPPFKKDIYTNW
-455 ISADKKSQVYDFIIK
+455 ISSNKKAQVYDFITK
-470 QLRAGRQA
+470 QLNMGHQV
-478 YVVCPL
+478 YIVCPL
-484 IEESEKSIRQLAD
+484 VEESEKSDLRD

-503 ELQNGVFKNYH
+503 ELQSTVFKKYN
-514 VRLLHGRMSNQE
+514 VGLLHGRMSNQE
-526 KDEIMHAF
+526 KDEIMHDF

-596 ISEGAM
+596 ISEEALV
-602 IRLNTLKETNDG
+602 RLNTMKETNDG

-635 SGLPAFRIAN
+635 SGLPVFRIAN
-645 IVRDRPILED
+645 IVRDRQVLEE
-655 ARRLAFEIIQNDYN
+655 ARKLAFEIIQSDYT
-669 LNDEKNIE
+669 LHDERNKE
-677 LKKKYKR
+677 LKEKYTKY
-684 FYLKRERLFSY
+684 YLKREKLFSY

>member
-1 MAFQL
+1 VAFQL
-6 HDNIQFVPGVGP
+6 LDNIQFVPGVGP
-18 KRANLLNKLGVKT
+18 KRAKLLNKLGVKT

-37 YFPRDYLNKI
+37 YFPRDYLSKI

-56 INDMASVKG
+56 INDIASVKG
-65 RITGFDTKGNRF
+65 RITDFDTKGNRF
-77 QKQQFRVFIYDGTG
+77 QKQQFRVFISDGTG
-91 YLTLMWF
+91 YITLLWF
-98 RPTHWLIK
+98 RPSPWLIK
-106 QFEVGKEIYI
+106 QFEVGKEIII
-116 LGKIQYYYNKL
+116 LGRIQYYYNKL
-127 CMIHPDFEILQLADK
+127 CVIHPDFEIVQEK

-153 LPLYHLTEGISDK
+153 LPLYPLTEGISNK
-166 VLRKIIRTV
+166 VLRKIVKNV
-175 LSQELLLDETLP
+175 LSQQLFIDETLP
-187 AHIRKTKHLLPLNQ
+187 EYIRQTKQLIPLND
-201 ALYKIHIP
+201 ALHKIHIP
-209 DSNEDVAASRKRFV
+209 DSDEDIAISRKRFV
-223 FEELFFLELML
+223 FEELFFMELML
-234 ARKKVNWHKASGY
+234 ARKKVNWHKALGY
-247 SMELKKTYTTKLKKT
+247 SMELKKTYTTKLKKA
-262 LPFTLTNAQKRV
+262 LPFTLTDAQKRV
-274 LNEIVG
+274 LNEIVD
-280 DMRSPHQMNRLLQGD
+280 DMKSPHQMNRLLQGD

-340 NFGLRVELLLGGTYA
+340 NFGLRVELLLGGVYA
-355 GKKDIKAAIE
+355 EKEGIKAAIE
-365 SGNVN
+365 SGEVD
-370 IVIGTHALIQED
+370 IVIGTHSLIQKD

-401 MQRLSLTQKAQT
+401 MQRLSLTQKGQKS
-413 PDKLIMSATPIPR
+413 DKLIMSATPIPR

-455 ISADKKSQVYDFIIK
+455 ISSSKKSQVNNFITK
-470 QLRAGRQA
+470 QLDMGRQV

-484 IEESEKSIRQLAD
+484 IEESEKSDLRD

-503 ELQNGVFKNYH
+503 ELQSTVFKKYN
-514 VRLLHGRMSNQE
+514 VGLLHGKMHNQE
-526 KDEIMHAF
+526 KDKIMHAF
-534 KEHKIDVLVSTT
+534 KEHIIDVLVSTT

-581 RGAHKSYCVLVAYEP
+581 RGAHKSYCVLMAYEP
-596 ISEGAM
+596 ISEEAL
-602 IRLNTLKETNDG
+602 IRLNTMKETNDG

-635 SGLPAFRIAN
+635 SGLPTFRIAN

-655 ARRLAFEIIQNDYN
+655 ARKLAFEIIQNDYN
-669 LNDEKNIE
+669 LDDERNIE
-677 LKKKYKR
+677 LNEKYKKY
-684 FYLKRERLFSY
+684 YLKREKLFSY

>member
-6 HDNIQFVPGVGP
+6 LDSIQFVPGVGP
-18 KRANLLNKLGVKT
+18 KRAKLLNKLGVKT

-37 YFPRDYLNKI
+37 YFPRDYLSKI
-47 SDKRIADLK
+47 SDKHIADLK
-56 INDMASVKG
+56 INDIASVKG

-77 QKQQFRVFIYDGTG
+77 QKQQFRVFISDGTG
-91 YLTLMWF
+91 YITLMWF
-98 RPTHWLIK
+98 RPSPWLIK
-106 QFEVGKEIYI
+106 QFEVGKEIII
-116 LGKIQYYYNKL
+116 LGRIQYYYNKL
-127 CMIHPDFEILQLADK
+127 CVIHPDFEIVQEK

-153 LPLYHLTEGISDK
+153 LPLYPLTEGISNK
-166 VLRKIIRTV
+166 VLRKIVKNV
-175 LSQELLLDETLP
+175 LSQKLFLDETLP
-187 AHIRKTKHLLPLNQ
+187 EYIRQTKQLIPLNE
-201 ALYKIHIP
+201 ALHKIHIP
-209 DSNEDVAASRKRFV
+209 DSEKDIAVSRKRFV

-247 SMELKKTYTTKLKKT
+247 SMELKKTYTTKLKRA
-262 LPFTLTNAQKRV
+262 LPYILTDAQKRV
-274 LNEIVG
+274 LNEIVE
-280 DMRSPHQMNRLLQGD
+280 DMKSPHQMNRLLQGD

-328 TQHYFSLKEFLE
+328 TQHYFSLREFLK
-340 NFGLRVELLLGGTYA
+340 NFGLRVELLLGGVYA
-355 GKKDIKAAIE
+355 GKQNIKEAIE
-365 SGNVN
+365 NGKVD
-370 IVIGTHALIQED
+370 IVIGTHSLIQKD

-401 MQRLSLTQKAQT
+401 MQRLSFTQKGYT

-440 IDELPPFKKEIYTNW
+440 IDELPPYKKEIYTNW
-455 ISADKKSQVYDFIIK
+455 ITASKKAQVYEFITK
-470 QLRAGRQA
+470 QLKMGRQV

-484 IEESEKSIRQLAD
+484 VEESEKSDLRD

-503 ELQNGVFKNYH
+503 ELQSTIFKDFK
-514 VRLLHGRMSNQE
+514 VGLLHGRMHNQE
-526 KDEIMHAF
+526 KDEIMFDF

-581 RGAHKSYCVLVAYEP
+581 RGAYKSYCVLVAYEP
-596 ISEGAM
+596 ISEEAM

-645 IVRDRPILED
+645 IVRDRQILED
-655 ARRLAFEIIQNDYN
+655 ARKLAFKIIQNDYN
-669 LNDEKNIE
+669 LDDEKNSE
-677 LKKKYKR
+677 LKQKYRKY
-684 FYLKRERLFSY
+684 YLKRERLFSY